1 MGKLAAGVAGL
12 GLIGGAGTVVYN
24 NHGDARGQAA
34 IFGRRRRKELCAALA
49 GAVATA
55 TAVVG
60 VAFARPD
67 AVSGGSDTA
76 RGVGRMSHTVDIAGA
91 LAVARGGKLVVAGL
105 SRRGSPVRM
114 ALARYAA
121 SGKLDPS
128 FGAGGRALTDFGSQ
142 NDDWAWAVAVQAD
155 GKVVAAGAMHPK
167 NGLTRFALA
176 RYTARGRL
184 DPSFGRNGKVLTRF
198 GSGAQAQAVALQGDG
213 KIVAAGIGGRNFALA
228 RYTPR
233 GRLDPSFGTG
243 GKVLTSFGPRSGVFA
258 EGIAIQK
265 DGKLV
270 VVGTI
275 SAGGHDEFA
284 VARYTAKGRLDLSFG
299 RRGWVVTKVG
309 EYGGAAAVVVQPDG
323 KIVVAGSAVAGS
335 GEGGMALVRYAPDGK
350 LDPSFAKGG
359 ELLASGVPWADLAL
373 QRDGKFVTAGTG
385 SRPQSSRED
394 PREFA
399 LARCTTDGILDS
411 SFGRGGKLLT
421 DFHKGAGAVALAV
434 QGDEKIVAAGTVG
447 GVDFALTRYSSS
459 GRLDGSFGTGGK
471 VVTDFGP
478 LWPTPRL
485 SR

>member
-34 IFGRRRRKELCAALA
+34 IFGRRRCKELCAALA

-76 RGVGRMSHTVDIAGA
+76 RGVGRVSHTVDIAGA

-228 RYTPR
+228 RYTPQ
-233 GRLDPSFGTG
+233 GRLDTNLSYESGIGSTFEALASWALKWTVGAATGPLGAVVFLGLEVGSLIDSGSLVPGAKDAFEQFALLQEYVSGSPSG
-243 GKVLTSFGPRSGVFA
+243 S
-258 EGIAIQK
+258 
-265 DGKLV
+265 D
-270 VVGTI
+270 
-275 SAGGHDEFA
+275 A
-284 VARYTAKGRLDLSFG
+284 VACSRTCRH
-299 RRGWVVTKVG
+299 
-309 EYGGAAAVVVQPDG
+309 
-323 KIVVAGSAVAGS
+323 VAGSAVAGS

-434 QGDEKIVAAGTVG
+434 QGEEKIVAAGTVG

>member
-1 MGKLAAGVAGL
+1 
-12 GLIGGAGTVVYN
+12 
-24 NHGDARGQAA
+24 
-34 IFGRRRRKELCAALA
+34 
-49 GAVATA
+49 
-55 TAVVG
+55 
-60 VAFARPD
+60 
-67 AVSGGSDTA
+67 
-76 RGVGRMSHTVDIAGA
+76 MSHNVDIAGA

-128 FGAGGRALTDFGSQ
+128 FGAGGRALTDFGCQ

-233 GRLDPSFGTG
+233 GRLDPSFGT
-243 GKVLTSFGPRSGVFA
+243 
-258 EGIAIQK
+258 
-265 DGKLV
+265 
-270 VVGTI
+270 
-275 SAGGHDEFA
+275 
-284 VARYTAKGRLDLSFG
+284 
-299 RRGWVVTKVG
+299 
-309 EYGGAAAVVVQPDG
+309 
-323 KIVVAGSAVAGS
+323 
-335 GEGGMALVRYAPDGK
+335 
-350 LDPSFAKGG
+350 GG